1 MRPSPHR
8 YLVRTQR
15 GRKQETAREA
25 GDMLIHANAPVYLI
39 LATHGEGIARAA
51 VAAMAFAPLGT
62 LVPLRAIKHIDPAGV
77 FRR

>member
-1 MRPSPHR
+1 
-8 YLVRTQR
+8 
-15 GRKQETAREA
+15 
-25 GDMLIHANAPVYLI
+25 MLIHANAPVYLI